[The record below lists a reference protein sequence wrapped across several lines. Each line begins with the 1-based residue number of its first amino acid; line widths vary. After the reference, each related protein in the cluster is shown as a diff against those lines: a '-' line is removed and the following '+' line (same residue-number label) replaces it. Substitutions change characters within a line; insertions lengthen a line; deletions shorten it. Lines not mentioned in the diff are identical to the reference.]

1 MNPACSCS
9 MPTAEF
15 GSPGESEA
23 LFSGEL
29 LGTPTGLMEEDH
41 SATHSEG
48 GVSLRAG
55 EGPSTKQGLLLQN
68 EVLPPTQMQFW
79 VQGRGTLHNTAK

>member
-1 MNPACSCS
+1 
-9 MPTAEF
+9 
-15 GSPGESEA
+15 
-23 LFSGEL
+23 
-29 LGTPTGLMEEDH
+29 MEEDH

-79 VQGRGTLHNTAK
+79 VQGRGTLHNTAKWRLVGGRLVTSSINQNSLLLPPP